1 MHDSGASA
9 PGTEAEA
16 APSTFSAL
24 RHANYRFFWMAQGL
38 SVIGI
43 TMEFVALGWLVYQLT
58 ESAFSLGL
66 TGLAQAG
73 PRIAFTLVGGAA
85 ADRIDR
91 RKLLI
96 GVQATVAAMYLLLA
110 TLVVLEFVQ
119 VWHVWLL
126 AFVLGALRAFDN
138 PSRQAIVPM
147 LVDKEEIS
155 SAVALGN
162 LAWEVPRLV
171 GPATA
176 GVLISLIG
184 MGGTFYVAAIGFVLS
199 MLMYGVMRVER
210 TEAPPSRSFLHDIGD
225 GLDFVRRNELF
236 AALMGMVFFN
246 SIFGMSYQL
255 LMPVFARD
263 ILRVGSE
270 GLGILQTAI
279 GAGAIFG
286 SLLAA
291 RQAQSGR
298 RGVRA
303 LAGAAIFG
311 LLIVAFAWSQSFPLS
326 LGLMFSMGVAS
337 AFYMIT
343 ISTTLTVMVPNEYRG
358 RVMGLWSL
366 TFSLVPLGGTIGGS
380 IAEFVGVPAAVSL
393 GGALVTTMALL
404 TGALLPRVRQLD

>member
-1 MHDSGASA
+1 LH
-9 PGTEAEA
+9 GTTIAVRPA
-16 APSTFSAL
+16 GPAPSTFSAL
-24 RHANYRFFWMAQGL
+24 RHHNYRLFWTAQGL

-58 ESAFSLGL
+58 GSAFSLGL

-73 PRIAFTLVGGAA
+73 PRIAFTLVGGAV
-85 ADRIDR
+85 ADRVDR

-96 GVQATVAAMYLLLA
+96 AVQATVAALYLLLA
-110 TLVVLEFVQ
+110 TLVVLEVVQ
-119 VWHVWLL
+119 VWHVWVL

-138 PSRQAIVPM
+138 PSRQAIVPL
-147 LVDKEEIS
+147 LVSKEEIP
-155 SAVALGN
+155 SAVAIGN

-184 MGGTFYVAAIGFVLS
+184 LGPTFYVAAVGFVLS
-199 MLMYGVMRVER
+199 MLMYSAMRVR
-210 TEAPPSRSFLHDIGD
+210 RAEAAAAGSFLHDIGD

-236 AALMGMVFFN
+236 GAFMGLVFFN

-270 GLGILQTAI
+270 GLGFLQTAI
-279 GAGAIFG
+279 GAGAILG
-286 SLLAA
+286 SLAA
-291 RQAQSGR
+291 AKQAQAGH
-298 RGVRA
+298 RGLRA
-303 LAGAAIFG
+303 LTGAAIFG
-311 LLIVAFAWSQSFPLS
+311 GLIVAFAWSQSFPLS
-326 LGLMFSMGVAS
+326 LGLMFLMGVAS
-337 AFYMIT
+337 SFYMIT
-343 ISTTLTVMVPNEYRG
+343 ISTTLQVLVPNEYRG

-393 GGALVTTMALL
+393 GGVLVTTMALL
-404 TGALLPRVRQLD
+404 TGMLLPRVRNLD

>member
-1 MHDSGASA
+1 M
-9 PGTEAEA
+9 PGTTVAARAADA

-24 RHANYRFFWMAQGL
+24 RHSNYRLFWIAQGL

-58 ESAFSLGL
+58 GSAFSLGL
-66 TGLAQAG
+66 TGLAQAF

-96 GVQATVAAMYLLLA
+96 GVQAIVAGMYIVLA
-110 TLVVLEFVQ
+110 TLVVLEVVQ
-119 VWHVWLL
+119 VWHVWVL

-138 PSRQAIVPM
+138 PSRQAIVPL
-147 LVDKEEIS
+147 LVAKEEIP

-184 MGGTFYVAAIGFVLS
+184 LGGTFYVAAIGFILS
-199 MLMYGVMRVER
+199 MLMYGAMRVQR
-210 TEAPPSRSFLHDIGD
+210 AEASASGTFLHDIGD

-236 AALMGMVFFN
+236 AAFMGLVFFN

-270 GLGILQTAI
+270 GLGFLQTAI
-279 GAGAIFG
+279 GAGAILG

-291 RQAQSGR
+291 RQAQSGH

-303 LAGAAIFG
+303 LAGAATFG
-311 LLIVAFAWSQSFPLS
+311 MLIVAFAWSQSFPLS
-326 LGLMFSMGVAS
+326 LGLMFLMGVTS

-343 ISTTLTVMVPNEYRG
+343 ISTTLQVMVPNEYRG

-380 IAEFVGVPAAVSL
+380 IAEFIGVPAAVSL
-393 GGALVTTMALL
+393 GGILVTTMAVA
-404 TGALLPRVRQLD
+404 TGLLLPRVRHLD